1 MQVDG
6 AERGKPNVDCTPRT
20 KRSKRSL
27 LALANR
33 KIQPIH
39 DCYFKI
45 PISRKVPTM
54 STKSTSVL
62 IKTSKGS
69 ITLELDA
76 QAAPKTVENFLS
88 YVRSGHYNGTIF
100 HRVIPNFMIQGG
112 GFTPD
117 MSQKKTLAPIVNE
130 SSNGLS
136 NKKYTIAM
144 ARTNVADSATSQF
157 FINATDNDFLDKAN
171 SRDGVGYCVF
181 GKVTAGTDVVEEIRV
196 VKTSNKNGHGDVPV
210 DAVLIESAEIVG

>member
-1 MQVDG
+1 MSS
-6 AERGKPNVDCTPRT
+6 KPTT
-20 KRSKRSL
+20 
-27 LALANR
+27 
-33 KIQPIH
+33 
-39 DCYFKI
+39 
-45 PISRKVPTM
+45 
-54 STKSTSVL
+54 VL

-100 HRVIPNFMIQGG
+100 HRVIPNFMIQCG
-112 GFTPD
+112 GFNPD

-171 SRDGVGYCVF
+171 SRDAVGYCVF

-196 VKTSNKNGHGDVPV
+196 VKTTTKNGHGDVPV
-210 DAVLIESAEIVG
+210 EAVLIESAEIVS

>member
-1 MQVDG
+1 
-6 AERGKPNVDCTPRT
+6 
-20 KRSKRSL
+20 
-27 LALANR
+27 
-33 KIQPIH
+33 
-39 DCYFKI
+39 
-45 PISRKVPTM
+45 M

>member
-1 MQVDG
+1 
-6 AERGKPNVDCTPRT
+6 
-20 KRSKRSL
+20 
-27 LALANR
+27 
-33 KIQPIH
+33 
-39 DCYFKI
+39 
-45 PISRKVPTM
+45 M

-76 QAAPKTVENFLS
+76 QSAPKTVENFLS

-181 GKVTAGTDVVEEIRV
+181 GKVSKGQEVVDAMAAVATGR
-196 VKTSNKNGHGDVPV
+196 KGPHGDVPV
-210 DAVLIESAEIVG
+210 EPIIIKSAKLAE